1 MVLKHS
7 IRLSKTK
14 RRIIYEMNK
23 FLINDSVYSILTLN
37 HFKSLFSVSERR
49 VRRYQY
55 NPFVRLFVEV

>member
-1 MVLKHS
+1 
-7 IRLSKTK
+7 
-14 RRIIYEMNK
+14 MNK